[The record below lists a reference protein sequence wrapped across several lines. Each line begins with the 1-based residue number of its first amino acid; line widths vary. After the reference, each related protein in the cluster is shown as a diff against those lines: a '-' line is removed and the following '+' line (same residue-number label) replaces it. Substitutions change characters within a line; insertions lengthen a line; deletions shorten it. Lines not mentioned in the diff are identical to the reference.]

1 MKNLRKAV
9 LASITPKYCE
19 LIVSGQK
26 TVELRKTRPKIDTSF
41 KVYMYCTKPKR
52 TAYYSAVGLSTDELY
67 RLPNGEIKYGCSIE
81 LAGWDNYTSDNFLNG
96 KVIGEF
102 VCDRIFD
109 ARDIGGKEFHA
120 KACMTTEE
128 WLKYTDGHKGIVWC
142 WNISDPKIYDEPKK
156 LSEFLKYNRTEDDCY
171 FQHLPKPRSCR
182 DCIKKCGLKR
192 PPQSW
197 CYVED
202 LEV

>member
-26 TVELRKTRPKIDTSF
+26 TVELRKTRPKIDTPF
-41 KVYMYCTKPKR
+41 KVYIYQTKGKWI
-52 TAYYSAVGLSTDELY
+52 YKILGWLSLHQ
-67 RLPNGEIKYGCSIE
+67 
-81 LAGWDNYTSDNFLNG
+81 G

-102 VCDRIFD
+102 VCD
-109 ARDIGGKEFHA
+109 DISLALCYPYPKSFSNRPLFFE
-120 KACMTTEE
+120 KIVPQTCLSMDEIE
-128 WLKYTDGHKGIVWC
+128 KYGNGEAVYGWH
-142 WNISDPKIYDEPKK
+142 ISDLKIYDEPKE

-171 FQHLPKPRSCR
+171 FQHLPKPKSCQ
-182 DCIKKCGLKR
+182 DCIKKCSLKR

-202 LEV
+202 LEVIHNEKNQN